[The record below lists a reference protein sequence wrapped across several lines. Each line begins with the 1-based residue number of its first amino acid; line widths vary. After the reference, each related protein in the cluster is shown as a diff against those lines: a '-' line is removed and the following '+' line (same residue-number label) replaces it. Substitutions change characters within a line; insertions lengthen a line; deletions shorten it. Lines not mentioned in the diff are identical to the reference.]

1 VTPTPHALAV
11 INGAFCQVT
20 RNGNRTRW
28 HAPLATAVV
37 EFHHGA
43 MNYYVREHPYGLL
56 PGLPN
61 LYCLDASL
69 RLKWMAEWP
78 DSGDPCTSILGETDN
93 ALVAVSAAGLVV
105 SLDTHSGRLLACSE
119 PVAMAVS

>member
-1 VTPTPHALAV
+1 
-11 INGAFCQVT
+11 
-20 RNGNRTRW
+20 
-28 HAPLATAVV
+28 VV

-105 SLDTHSGRLLACSE
+105 SLDTQSGRLLACSE